1 MLQGDIGERTAALDQ
16 GQQRPGGAPFAQ
28 LRLRRTT
35 ERLLAKPAKVRDRD
49 AIAAG
54 QVLQLFTAYPLLQQK
69 AEQLIA
75 LALAQQACKGLIIPA
90 LAQGEREVP
99 EVQRGAGGLGSKAIA
114 QPGPGLLRCGLAIG
128 RRALIDEKLQLDQA
142 HA

>member
-1 MLQGDIGERTAALDQ
+1 MLQGDFGERTTPLDQ
-16 GQQRPGGAPFAQ
+16 GQERPSSAPFAQ

-54 QVLQLFTAYPLLQQK
+54 EVLQLFTTDPFLQQEAK
-69 AEQLIA
+69 QLIT
-75 LALAQQACKGLIIPA
+75 LALAQQACKGLIIAP

-99 EVQRGAGGLGSKAIA
+99 EVQRGARRLG
-114 QPGPGLLRCGLAIG
+114 
-128 RRALIDEKLQLDQA
+128 
-142 HA
+142 